1 MNLPLPNPEID
12 PIPEIRISRIRSFA
26 AAMERISDGASAPR
40 QDSIDEVKRR
50 IEAYKNNQCSFAAV
64 VDTSEMARTFLAEY
78 SARKQLREA
87 IPFTSD
93 IALPLCQILATY
105 PTPLARLYFEHY
117 NDLEAFNTLREFLLS
132 CYEKADGLTHLTRKN
147 QSYVDNAEIIFGGN
161 GPSAI
166 AFEATESGKSLREV
180 ERQYYLPTNGA
191 FHDQAYRWY
200 YVNHAQELS
209 FGEISP
215 ILKETLSPTIHTL
228 PLEGATLG
236 HHLILTLVQRCITL
250 GKTIPAHW
258 LTYILKI
265 AGDPRLPATHQRFQK
280 YWALQS
286 PAIIKKVK
294 AALAKRD
301 LGFFLKLL
309 EQFAR
314 MEGGDFA
321 RMYPPRMKFLNGFL
335 SVDDAI
341 QDALLILSPSGK
353 EYIERQLDPEERQDF
368 QCTIL
373 TKANKDGQCAIYLEL
388 PNGHLIEGSH
398 QSRLRLYASNSEL
411 PTRLRDERPKKIEYP
426 EITRSQAS
434 FEQGHN
440 PNVNWQFKVLSHLSR
455 YDYGVDIDPEK
466 SLSEIDY
473 NFMIQRYGIPK

>member
-1 MNLPLPNPEID
+1 
-12 PIPEIRISRIRSFA
+12 
-26 AAMERISDGASAPR
+26 MERISDGVSAPR
-40 QDSIDEVKRR
+40 KDSIDEVKRR
-50 IEAYKNNQCSFAAV
+50 IEAYKNNQCSFTAV
-64 VDTSEMARTFLAEY
+64 VDTAEMARTFLAEY
-78 SARKQLREA
+78 SARKQLRDA

-105 PTPLARLYFEHY
+105 PAPLARLYFEYY
-117 NDLEAFNTLREFLLS
+117 NDLEAFKTLREFLLS
-132 CYEKADGLTHLTRKN
+132 FYQKIDGLAHLTRKN
-147 QSYVDNAEIIFGGN
+147 QSYVDHAETIFGGN

-166 AFEATESGKSLREV
+166 AYEATETGKSLREI
-180 ERQYYLPTNGA
+180 ERQYYLPANGT

-200 YVNHAQELS
+200 YVNHAQDLS
-209 FGEISP
+209 FGEVSP
-215 ILKETLSPTIHTL
+215 ILGETLSPTIHNL

-236 HHLILTLVQRCITL
+236 HHLILTLVQRCITFA
-250 GKTIPAHW
+250 KTIPADW
-258 LTYILKI
+258 VTYILKI

-301 LGFFLKLL
+301 LGFFLRLL

-314 MEGGDFA
+314 DEGGDIA

-353 EYIERQLDPEERQDF
+353 EYIERQLDPEDRRDF

-373 TKANKDGQCAIYLEL
+373 TKAGKDGRCAIYLEL

-398 QSRLRLYASNSEL
+398 QSRLRLYPSKSEL
-411 PTRLRDERPKKIEYP
+411 PTRLRDERPQKIEYP
-426 EITRSQAS
+426 EITGSQAS
-434 FEQGHN
+434 FEQDHR
-440 PNVNWQFKVLSHLSR
+440 PNVNWQFKVLGHLSR

-466 SLSEIDY
+466 CLSESDY
-473 NFMIQRYGIPK
+473 NSMIQNHGIPR